1 MQISAAVMRSLA
13 IAAISALTI
22 HTPTG
27 AEPVRCCVA
36 VSRARVEVP
45 ILDFK
50 LQRKNPPCVK
60 AIIFVTAK
68 RQYCIDPR
76 QSWAQEKIKE
86 LVLSKKTTTVTPT

>member
-1 MQISAAVMRSLA
+1 MYYLKWYISLYVLLQSLW
-13 IAAISALTI
+13 
-22 HTPTG
+22 
-27 AEPVRCCVA
+27 CCVA

-86 LVLSKKTTTVTPT
+86 LVLR